1 MREERRDEMRFSVF
15 LATALLASAM
25 FAEHQPFDRYQS
37 IVDRQMFGRPPAG
50 FDPTKPASMV
60 QKGEEKEITREQE
73 ALRSAIHFSAIN
85 VTPDGATAVGFTDN
99 SNGKQPM
106 HYYLKVGEERDG
118 WKVVEADPV
127 KATMKVEKNDVEV
140 SLSLGANS
148 AKGGGTTSA
157 RGAGAPSAP
166 GAMPQRPGLLGNR
179 RQLPAGDGMGVNRMG
194 SLRERRAARAAEA
207 EKERAAREAEAEKE
221 KAAREAEREAQR
233 KELQL
238 LKDELKAQRDA
249 AEADRAAREA
259 ERAARENQAGQQS
272 QVEANAENED

>member
-1 MREERRDEMRFSVF
+1 MRFSVF
-15 LATALLASAM
+15 AVSVLIASAL

-73 ALRSAIHFSAIN
+73 ALKSAIHFSAIN

-118 WKVVEADPV
+118 WKVIEADAV
-127 KATMKVEKNDVEV
+127 KATMKIEKNDVEV
-140 SLSLGANS
+140 SLTLGANS

-157 RGAGAPSAP
+157 KPTPGAP
-166 GAMPQRPGLLGNR
+166 PQRPGLLGPR
-179 RQLPAGDGMGVNRMG
+179 RVVSAGDGAGLNRMV

-221 KAAREAEREAQR
+221 KAAREAEREEQR

-249 AEADRAAREA
+249 AEAERAAREA
-259 ERAARENQAGQQS
+259 ERVARENQTGQQQ

>member
-1 MREERRDEMRFSVF
+1 MRFSVF
-15 LATALLASAM
+15 AVSALTAFAL

-37 IVDRQMFGRPPAG
+37 IVDRQMFGKPPPG

-73 ALRSAIHFSAIN
+73 ALKSAIHFSAIN

-106 HYYLKVGEERDG
+106 HYYLKVGEVRDG
-118 WKVVEADPV
+118 WKVIEADPV
-127 KATMKVEKNDVEV
+127 KATMKIEKNDVEV
-140 SLSLGANS
+140 SLTLGANS

-157 RGAGAPSAP
+157 KPAQGAA
-166 GAMPQRPGLLGNR
+166 PQRPGILGQR
-179 RQLPAGDGMGVNRMG
+179 RGVSAGDGAGLNRMV

-207 EKERAAREAEAEKE
+207 EKEKAAREAEAEKE
-221 KAAREAEREAQR
+221 KAAREAEREEQR

-238 LKDELKAQRDA
+238 LRDELKAQRDA
-249 AEADRAAREA
+249 ADAERAAREA
-259 ERAARENQAGQQS
+259 ERAARENQADQQ
-272 QVEANAENED
+272 QVEANAENDD

>member
-1 MREERRDEMRFSVF
+1 MRYCLFPIIVLMVS
-15 LATALLASAM
+15 ALL
-25 FAEHQPFDRYQS
+25 AEHQPFDRYQS

-50 FDPTKPASMV
+50 FDPTKPANMV

-73 ALRSAIHFSAIN
+73 ALKSSIHFSAIN

-106 HYYLKVGEERDG
+106 HYYLKVGEVRDG
-118 WKVVEADPV
+118 WKVIEADPV
-127 KATMKVEKNDVEV
+127 KATMKIEKNDVEV
-140 SLSLGANS
+140 SLTLGANS
-148 AKGGGTTSA
+148 AKGGGTTLA
-157 RGAGAPSAP
+157 RPMP
-166 GAMPQRPGLLGNR
+166 GAMAQRPGLLGNR
-179 RQLPAGDGMGVNRMG
+179 LPLPAGEGMGPNRMG

-207 EKERAAREAEAEKE
+207 EKERAVREAEAEKE
-221 KAAREAEREAQR
+221 RAAREAEREEQR

-259 ERAARENQAGQQS
+259 ERAARESEAEQQNQ
-272 QVEANAENED
+272 VDANAENQD

>member
-1 MREERRDEMRFSVF
+1 MRFSVF
-15 LATALLASAM
+15 AIVVFMVFAL

-73 ALRSAIHFSAIN
+73 ALKSSIHFSAIN

-118 WKVVEADPV
+118 WKVIEADPI
-127 KATMKVEKNDVEV
+127 KATMKIAKNDVEV
-140 SLSLGANS
+140 SLTLGANS
-148 AKGGGTTSA
+148 ANGGGTTSA
-157 RGAGAPSAP
+157 RPAP
-166 GAMPQRPGLLGNR
+166 GAMAQRPGLLGNR
-179 RQLPAGDGMGVNRMG
+179 RPLPAGEVAGTNRMG
-194 SLRERRAARAAEA
+194 SLRERRAARAAEI
-207 EKERAAREAEAEKE
+207 EKEMAAREAEAAKE
-221 KAAREAEREAQR
+221 KAAREAEREEQR
-233 KELQL
+233 KELQM

-249 AEADRAAREA
+249 AEAERAAREA
-259 ERAARENQAGQQS
+259 ERAVRESESDQQN

>member
-1 MREERRDEMRFSVF
+1 MRFSVF
-15 LATALLASAM
+15 AVSVLLASAL

-37 IVDRQMFGRPPAG
+37 IVDRQMFGKPPPG

-73 ALRSAIHFSAIN
+73 ALKSAIHFSAIN

-118 WKVVEADPV
+118 WKVIEADAV
-127 KATMKVEKNDVEV
+127 KATMKIEKNDVEV
-140 SLSLGANS
+140 SLTLGDNS

-157 RGAGAPSAP
+157 KPAP
-166 GAMPQRPGLLGNR
+166 GVAPQRPGLLGPR
-179 RQLPAGDGMGVNRMG
+179 RVVSAGDGAGMNRMV
-194 SLRERRAARAAEA
+194 SLRERRAAREAERAAEA
-207 EKERAAREAEAEKE
+207 EKKAAREAEAEKE
-221 KAAREAEREAQR
+221 KAEREEQR

-249 AEADRAAREA
+249 AEAERAAREA
-259 ERAARENQAGQQS
+259 ERAARENQAGQQQ